1 MPELS
6 EVKEYLRI
14 DGNEDDVL
22 ISLLMEAAKDYLSNA
37 GVTERDSALYKVAV
51 MLYVTL
57 QYENRD
63 PGQKIEKFNI
73 AFQSIIM
80 QLKTY

>member
-14 DGNEDDVL
+14 DGNDDDAL
-22 ISLLMEAAKDYLSNA
+22 IGLLIKAAIVFLENA
-37 GVTERDSALYKVAV
+37 GVPEQGGALYKVAV

-63 PGQKIEKFNI
+63 PGQKIEKFNA
-73 AFQSIIM
+73 AFQSIIL
-80 QLKTY
+80 QLKTN

>member
-22 ISLLMEAAKDYLSNA
+22 ISLLMEAAKEYLSNA
-37 GVTERDSALYKVAV
+37 GVTVQGSALYNLAV

-63 PGQKIEKFNI
+63 PGQKIEKANY
-73 AFQSIIM
+73 AFQSIIL

>member
-14 DGNEDDVL
+14 DGEEDDAL
-22 ISLLMEAAKDYLSNA
+22 IGLLIKAAIEFLENA
-37 GVTERDSALYKVAV
+37 GVPEQDSALYKVAV

-63 PGQKIEKFNI
+63 PGQKIEKFNT
-73 AFQSIIM
+73 AFQSIILH
-80 QLKTY
+80 LKN

>member
-1 MPELS
+1 MPDLS

-14 DGNEDDVL
+14 DGEEDDAL
-22 ISLLMEAAKDYLSNA
+22 ISLLIKAAIEFLSNA
-37 GVTERDSALYKVAV
+37 GVAEQESALYKVAV

-63 PGQKIEKFNI
+63 PGQKIEKFNT
-73 AFQSIIM
+73 AFQSIIL
-80 QLKTY
+80 QLKSN

>member
-22 ISLLMEAAKDYLSNA
+22 ISLLMEAAKEYLTNA
-37 GVTERDSALYKVAV
+37 GVTEQNSALYKVAV

-63 PGQKIEKFNI
+63 PSQKIEKFNI
-73 AFQSIIM
+73 AFQSIIL

>member
-14 DGNEDDVL
+14 DGNDDDAL
-22 ISLLMEAAKDYLSNA
+22 IGLLIKAAIEFLSNA
-37 GVTERDSALYKVAV
+37 GVPEQESALYKVAV

-63 PGQKIEKFNI
+63 PGQKIEKFN
-73 AFQSIIM
+73 AVFQSIIL
-80 QLKTY
+80 QLKTN

>member
-22 ISLLMEAAKDYLSNA
+22 ISLLMEAAKEYLCNA
-37 GVTERDSALYKVAV
+37 GVTEQGSALYKVAV

-63 PGQKIEKFNI
+63 PGQKIEKFNT
-73 AFQSIIM
+73 AFQSIIL